1 LNPAESLPP
10 LTHIEVRMPEI
21 NHMYDIVEADTGQV
35 LVEDLPV
42 ALSARIWALEHDAEI
57 LEIEDAR
64 DESFASVLRVWEANP
79 DPGVPPNLIVLV
91 RR

>member
-1 LNPAESLPP
+1 
-10 LTHIEVRMPEI
+10 MPEI